1 MGNEVSELSLSSQDD
16 WVEVYT
22 DGACS
27 GNPGPGGWA
36 AILLYQNHSKEI
48 SGGELQT
55 TNQRMEIQAVVEA
68 LACLRKPCRV
78 RIYSDSAYVVN
89 CFRQRWY
96 VNWRKNNWKNSKGD
110 LVQNRDLWERLL
122 QEVERHQVEFAK
134 VKGHAGDFYNERCD
148 ALAREAV
155 PKR

>member
-1 MGNEVSELSLSSQDD
+1 MGNEVSELSLSSEDD

>member
-1 MGNEVSELSLSSQDD
+1 MSELSLSSEDD

>member
-1 MGNEVSELSLSSQDD
+1 MSELSLSSEDD

-48 SGGELQT
+48 SGGELRT

>member
-1 MGNEVSELSLSSQDD
+1 MSELSLSSEDD

-148 ALAREAV
+148 TLAREAV